1 MSSPS
6 IVYHPSVSKP
16 LRLTICLL
24 VVPAILASG
33 CGSSK
38 TATTTTTSTSATTT
52 SARTSAT
59 TPTTSHSTGSKA
71 PQQTTTTPAQKTTT
85 ATPKTQT
92 LPSQPNPQASTL
104 ETGATGA
111 HASPRHLFPLEL
123 QQKFLAAWL
132 AAHLSKSSGE
142 CVIAKFEAQKIIE
155 GRALAEMVG
164 FELALI
170 DHFKLNPQSRQYAK
184 ECHAVA

>member
-1 MSSPS
+1 
-6 IVYHPSVSKP
+6 VSKP

-38 TATTTTTSTSATTT
+38 TATNTTTTSASATTTTSPPTSATTQT
-52 SARTSAT
+52 AGQ
-59 TPTTSHSTGSKA
+59 STGSSG
-71 PQQTTTTPAQKTTT
+71 PQQTSTTPAQKTTT
-85 ATPKTQT
+85 ATPKTP
-92 LPSQPNPQASTL
+92 PSQPNPQASTPG
-104 ETGATGA
+104 TGATGT
-111 HASPRHLFPLEL
+111 HASPGHVFPLEL
-123 QQKFLAAWL
+123 KQKFLAAWL

-142 CVIAKFEAQKIIE
+142 CVIDKFQAQKIIE

-170 DHFKLNPQSRQYAK
+170 DHFRLNPQSRQYAK